1 MFFNNLA
8 IYVKGLVKIY
18 NDKVKALNGI
28 DLEVE
33 WGSAFALLGPNG
45 AGKTTLIRI
54 LTTQIPSSGGSAYV
68 GGYSVTD
75 EADKVRK
82 IIGYVPQEISV
93 WTDLTAYDNLLIYSK
108 IYGIP
113 SSERKE
119 KIEYI
124 LDRLGLYEV
133 RKDLVKTFSG
143 GMIRRLEIACALL
156 TMPKI
161 LFLDEPTIGLDPVAR
176 KTVWEELRKFKEEHE
191 MTIFFTTHYM
201 DEADIYSDRIAL
213 IDNGKVVKTGT
224 SEELKRS
231 IGNVIISFEVE
242 GVNLEILNKIK
253 SISDVEDVI
262 IKNNQVSVVVKDI
275 DTVLPN
281 LIDFIRGNGVKY
293 RRIEVREITLD
304 DVFIKYVGSS
314 IEVRGR
320 TSEVRQV
327 RSRIGGG

>member
-1 MFFNNLA
+1 MFFNNFA
-8 IYVKGLVKIY
+8 VYVKDLVKTY
-18 NDKVKALNGI
+18 NGKVKALNGI
-28 DLEVE
+28 NLEVE
-33 WGSAFALLGPNG
+33 WGTAFALLGPNG

-54 LTTQIPSSGGSAYV
+54 LTTQIPPSGGSAYV
-68 GGYSVTD
+68 GGYNVTED
-75 EADKVRK
+75 ANAVRK

-133 RKDLVKTFSG
+133 RNDLVKTFSG

-201 DEADIYSDRIAL
+201 DEADIYSDKIAL
-213 IDNGKVVKTGT
+213 IDKGKVVKIGT

-231 IGNVIISFEVE
+231 IGNVIVSFEVE
-242 GVNLEILNKIK
+242 DANSEVLNKIK
-253 SISDVEDVI
+253 YISNVEDVI
-262 IKNNQVSVVVKDI
+262 VKNNQVTVIVKDV
-275 DTVLPN
+275 DTALPT
-281 LIDFIRGNGVKY
+281 LIDFIRNNGVKY
-293 RRIEVREITLD
+293 KRIEIREITLD

-314 IEVRGR
+314 IDVRGR
-320 TSEVRQV
+320 SSEVRQV
-327 RSRIGGG
+327 RSRIRSG

>member
-1 MFFNNLA
+1 MFFNNFA
-8 IYVKGLVKIY
+8 VYVKDMIKTY
-18 NDKVKALNGI
+18 NGKVKALNGI

-33 WGSAFALLGPNG
+33 WGTAFALLGPNG

-54 LTTQIPSSGGSAYV
+54 LTTQIPPSGGSAYV
-68 GGYSVTD
+68 GGYNVTD
-75 EADKVRK
+75 DANKVRK

-176 KTVWEELRKFKEEHE
+176 KTVWEELRKFKEEHD

-201 DEADIYSDRIAL
+201 DEADIYSDKIAL
-213 IDNGKVVKTGT
+213 IDKGKVVKIGT

-242 GVNLEILNKIK
+242 DTNSEILNKIRYIP
-253 SISDVEDVI
+253 SIEDVI
-262 IKNNQVSVVVKDI
+262 VKNNQVSVIVKDI

-281 LIDFIRGNGVKY
+281 LIDFIRTNGVKY
-293 RRIEVREITLD
+293 KRIEIREITLD

-320 TSEVRQV
+320 TSEVRQT
-327 RSRIGGG
+327 RSRIRGA